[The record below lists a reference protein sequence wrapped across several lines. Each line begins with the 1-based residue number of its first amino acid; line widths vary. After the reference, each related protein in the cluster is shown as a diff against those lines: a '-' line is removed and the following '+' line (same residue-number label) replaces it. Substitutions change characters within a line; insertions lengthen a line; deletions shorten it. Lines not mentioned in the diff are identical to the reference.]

1 MKKVFSS
8 IRDNHDTIFKA
19 LLFFITLFII
29 VYSFPRQ
36 INFEYEYSKG
46 KPWLQETIITSFDF
60 PILKTQEQLQKER
73 EEIINDNLPIFS
85 FDENIFQ
92 QKGVEFV
99 QNFEQKW
106 SEDRKIKKDKGFTFF
121 NLFGLKKQAN
131 QSRKYSVANYGLS
144 ILDYLYTNGI
154 VQLSDE
160 FQWKEEGSQVL
171 LQKENVAEK
180 QELDNLFTINSAVD
194 YINSLSKLSLQESD
208 FIVPLL
214 LEALSQN
221 VFYDKQASEKMLSYE
236 LDNIVSTRGM
246 LQKGQIIIQ
255 KGELVNE
262 DKYQIL
268 SSYQREFENQ
278 HWSKASVSF
287 VLLGQVLLVF
297 VAFLIFF
304 LFLQQCR
311 PEILQDSTKVTLI
324 LLLIVSMIVLTS
336 FTLKWNA
343 NFLYLIPFCISPILL
358 KAFFDTRLA
367 LFTHLI
373 TILIIGFI
381 VPNGFEF
388 VYLQL
393 IAGIVSILTVLQ
405 MYKRAH
411 LFVSA
416 IKIVGIYW
424 LTYFAL
430 EITHE
435 GSIVHINLVQFLYF
449 AVSGVLSLFAYPLIF
464 VFEKVFSLVSDVSLL
479 ELSDTNSPLLRKLAN
494 EAPGTFQHS
503 LQVANL
509 AEEGIIEINGNAL
522 LVRVGALYHDI
533 GKLKTPMYFI
543 ENQSAGFN
551 PHNELSFDE
560 SADIIISHVKNGIE
574 IAKENKLPEELID
587 FIRTHHGTST
597 VHYFYKQYITT
608 FPDEEVDKKDFTY
621 PGPKPFSKETAVL
634 MMADSVE
641 AAARSLKQ
649 PNADNI
655 NDLVE
660 DIISNQIDSGQFV
673 NADITLKDIT
683 QIKKLYKKK
692 LVNIYHARV
701 EY

>member
-8 IRDNHDTIFKA
+8 IRDNHDSIFKS
-19 LLFFITLFII
+19 LLFLLTLFII
-29 VYSFPRQ
+29 VYFFPRQ

-46 KPWLQETIITSFDF
+46 KPWMQETIITSFDF
-60 PILKTQEQLQKER
+60 PILKTQEELQKER
-73 EEIINDNLPIFS
+73 EEVINENFPIFVFNES
-85 FDENIFQ
+85 TFE

-99 QNFEQKW
+99 ENFEQKW
-106 SEDRKIKKDKGFTFF
+106 SEDKKIKKDKGFTFF
-121 NLFGLKKQAN
+121 NLFGQKKQATA
-131 QSRKYSVANYGLS
+131 SRKYSLVNYGLS
-144 ILDYLYTNGI
+144 VLEHIYTNGI
-154 VQLSDE
+154 VQISDE
-160 FQWKEEGSQVL
+160 FQGKEEDFQVL
-171 LQKENVAEK
+171 LQKENIAEK
-180 QELDNLFTINSAVD
+180 QELDKLFTINLAVD
-194 YINSLSKLSLQESD
+194 YINALGKLSMQESD

-214 LEALSQN
+214 LEALNHN
-221 VFYDKQASEKMLSYE
+221 VFYDKLATEKMLASE
-236 LDNIVSTRGM
+236 LSNIVGSRGM
-246 LQKGQIIIQ
+246 LQKGQIVIQ
-255 KGELVNE
+255 KGELVND
-262 DKYQIL
+262 DKFQIL
-268 SSYQREFENQ
+268 SSYQKEFENQ
-278 HWSKASVSF
+278 HWSKASVNF
-287 VLLGQVLLVF
+287 VLFGQVLLVF

-304 LFLQQCR
+304 LFLKQYR
-311 PEILQDSTKVTLI
+311 PEVLQDSTKVTLI

-336 FTLKWNA
+336 FTLKWNGD
-343 NFLYLIPFCISPILL
+343 FLYLIPFCILPILL

-449 AVSGVLSLFAYPLIF
+449 AGSGVLTLFAYPLIF
-464 VFEKVFSLVSDVSLL
+464 AFEKVFSLVSDVSLL

-494 EAPGTFQHS
+494 EAAGTFQHS

-522 LVRVGALYHDI
+522 LVRAGALYHDI
-533 GKLKTPMYFI
+533 GKLKNPMYFI
-543 ENQSAGFN
+543 ENQSAGLN
-551 PHNELSFDE
+551 PHDELSFDE
-560 SADIIISHVKNGIE
+560 STDIIISHVKNGLE
-574 IAKENKLPEELID
+574 IAKDNKLPEELID

-597 VHYFYKQYITT
+597 VHYFYKQFITT
-608 FPDEEVDKKDFTY
+608 FPDEEVDIKDFTY

-660 DIISNQIDSGQFV
+660 NIIGKQIDSGQFV
-673 NADITLKDIT
+673 NADITLKEIT

-692 LVNIYHARV
+692 LVNIHHARV

>member
-160 FQWKEEGSQVL
+160 FHWKEEGSQVL

-236 LDNIVSTRGM
+236 LDNIVSARGM

-287 VLLGQVLLVF
+287 VLLGQALLVF

-304 LFLQQCR
+304 LFLQQYR

-449 AVSGVLSLFAYPLIF
+449 AGSGVLSLFAYPLIF

-649 PNADNI
+649 SNADNI

-660 DIISNQIDSGQFV
+660 NIIGNQIDSGQFV

-692 LVNIYHARV
+692 LMNIHHARV

>member
-236 LDNIVSTRGM
+236 LDNIVSARGM

>member
-236 LDNIVSTRGM
+236 LDNIVSARGM

-304 LFLQQCR
+304 LFLQQYR

-449 AVSGVLSLFAYPLIF
+449 AGSGVLSLFAYPLIF
-464 VFEKVFSLVSDVSLL
+464 VFEKVFSLVSYVSLL

>member
-29 VYSFPRQ
+29 VYFFPRQ

-46 KPWLQETIITSFDF
+46 KPWFQETIITSFDF

-73 EEIINDNLPIFS
+73 EEIINDNLPIFG

-121 NLFGLKKQAN
+121 NLFGLKKQTN

-144 ILDYLYTNGI
+144 ILDHLYTNGI

-160 FQWKEEGSQVL
+160 FQWKEEDFQVL

-221 VFYDKQASEKMLSYE
+221 VFYDKQASEKMLAYE
-236 LDNIVSTRGM
+236 LDNIVSARGM
-246 LQKGQIIIQ
+246 LQQGQIVIQ

-268 SSYQREFENQ
+268 SSYQSEFENQ
-278 HWSKASVSF
+278 HWSKASVNF

-304 LFLQQCR
+304 LFLQQYQ

-336 FTLKWNA
+336 FTLKWNG

-449 AVSGVLSLFAYPLIF
+449 AGSGVLTLFAYPLIF
-464 VFEKVFSLVSDVSLL
+464 AFEKVFSLVSDVSLL

-522 LVRVGALYHDI
+522 LVRAGALYHDI

-543 ENQSAGFN
+543 ENQSTGLN
-551 PHNELSFDE
+551 PHDELSFDE
-560 SADIIISHVKNGIE
+560 STEIIINHVRNGIE

-597 VHYFYKQYITT
+597 VHYFYKQFITT
-608 FPDEEVDKKDFTY
+608 FPDEEVDIKDFAY

-660 DIISNQIDSGQFV
+660 NIIGKQIDGGQFV
-673 NADITLKDIT
+673 NADITLKEIT

-692 LVNIYHARV
+692 LVNIHHARL

>member
-29 VYSFPRQ
+29 VCSFPRQ

-304 LFLQQCR
+304 LFLQQYR

-449 AVSGVLSLFAYPLIF
+449 AGSGVLSLFAYPLIF

>member
-8 IRDNHDTIFKA
+8 IRDNHDSIFKL
-19 LLFFITLFII
+19 LLFLLTLFII
-29 VYSFPRQ
+29 VYFFPRQ

-46 KPWLQETIITSFDF
+46 KPWMQETIITSFDF
-60 PILKTQEQLQKER
+60 PILKTQEELQKER
-73 EEIINDNLPIFS
+73 EEVINENLPIFV
-85 FDENIFQ
+85 FDESTFE

-99 QNFEQKW
+99 ENFEQKW
-106 SEDRKIKKDKGFTFF
+106 SEDKKIKKDKGFTFF
-121 NLFGLKKQAN
+121 NLFGQKKQATA
-131 QSRKYSVANYGLS
+131 SRKYSLANYGLS
-144 ILDYLYTNGI
+144 VLEYLYNNGI

-160 FQWKEEGSQVL
+160 FQWKEEDFLVL
-171 LQKENVAEK
+171 LQKENIAEK
-180 QELDNLFTINSAVD
+180 QELDKLFTINSAVD
-194 YINSLSKLSLQESD
+194 YINALGKLSMQESD

-214 LEALSQN
+214 LEALNHN
-221 VFYDKQASEKMLSYE
+221 VFYDKLATEKMLASE
-236 LDNIVSTRGM
+236 LSNIVSSRGM
-246 LQKGQIIIQ
+246 LQKGQIVIQ
-255 KGELVNE
+255 KGELVND
-262 DKYQIL
+262 DKFQIL
-268 SSYQREFENQ
+268 SSYQKEFENQ
-278 HWSKASVSF
+278 HWSKASVNF

-297 VAFLIFF
+297 VAFLILF
-304 LFLQQCR
+304 LFLKQYR
-311 PEILQDSTKVTLI
+311 PEVLQDSTKVTLI
-324 LLLIVSMIVLTS
+324 LLLIVCMIVLTS
-336 FTLKWNA
+336 FTLKWNS
-343 NFLYLIPFCISPILL
+343 NFLYLIPFCILPIVL

-435 GSIVHINLVQFLYF
+435 GSIVHINLVKFLYF
-449 AVSGVLSLFAYPLIF
+449 AGSGVLTLFAYPLIF
-464 VFEKVFSLVSDVSLL
+464 TFEKVFSLVSDVSLL
-479 ELSDTNSPLLRKLAN
+479 ELSDTNNPLLRKLAN

-509 AEEGIIEINGNAL
+509 AEEGIIAINGNAL

-533 GKLKTPMYFI
+533 GKIKNPMYFI
-543 ENQSAGFN
+543 ENQSTGLN
-551 PHNELSFDE
+551 PHDELSFDE
-560 SADIIISHVKNGIE
+560 STDIIISHVKSGIE

-597 VHYFYKQYITT
+597 VQYFYKQFITT
-608 FPDEEVDKKDFTY
+608 FPDEEVDIKDFAY

-649 PNADNI
+649 SNTDNI
-655 NDLVE
+655 SDLVE
-660 DIISNQIDSGQFV
+660 EIIGKQIDSGQFV
-673 NADITLKDIT
+673 NADITLKEIT

-692 LVNIYHARV
+692 LVNIHHARV

>member
-8 IRDNHDTIFKA
+8 IRDNHDSIFKL
-19 LLFFITLFII
+19 LLFLLTLFII
-29 VYSFPRQ
+29 VYFFPRQ

-46 KPWLQETIITSFDF
+46 KPWMQETIITSFDF
-60 PILKTQEQLQKER
+60 PILKTQEELQKER
-73 EEIINDNLPIFS
+73 EEVINENLPIFV
-85 FDENIFQ
+85 FDESTFE

-99 QNFEQKW
+99 ENFEQKW
-106 SEDRKIKKDKGFTFF
+106 SEDKKIKKDKGFTFF
-121 NLFGLKKQAN
+121 NLFGQKKQATA
-131 QSRKYSVANYGLS
+131 SRKYSLANYGLS
-144 ILDYLYTNGI
+144 VLEYLYNNGI
-154 VQLSDE
+154 VQLADE
-160 FQWKEEGSQVL
+160 FQWKEEDFLVL
-171 LQKENVAEK
+171 LQKENIAEK
-180 QELDNLFTINSAVD
+180 QELNKLFTINSAVD
-194 YINSLSKLSLQESD
+194 YINALGKLSMQESD

-214 LEALSQN
+214 LEALNHN
-221 VFYDKQASEKMLSYE
+221 VFYDKLATEKMLASE
-236 LDNIVSTRGM
+236 LSNIVSSRGM
-246 LQKGQIIIQ
+246 LQKGQIVIQ
-255 KGELVNE
+255 KGELVND
-262 DKYQIL
+262 DKFQIL
-268 SSYQREFENQ
+268 SSYQKEFENQ
-278 HWSKASVSF
+278 HWSKASVNF

-297 VAFLIFF
+297 VAFLILF
-304 LFLQQCR
+304 LFLKQYR
-311 PEILQDSTKVTLI
+311 PEVLQDSTKVTLI
-324 LLLIVSMIVLTS
+324 LLLIVCMIVLTS
-336 FTLKWNA
+336 FTLKWNS
-343 NFLYLIPFCISPILL
+343 NFLYLIPFCILPIVL

-435 GSIVHINLVQFLYF
+435 GSIMHINLVKFLYF
-449 AVSGVLSLFAYPLIF
+449 AGSGVLTLFAYPLIF
-464 VFEKVFSLVSDVSLL
+464 TFEKVFSLVSDVSLL
-479 ELSDTNSPLLRKLAN
+479 ELSDTNNPLLRKLAN

-509 AEEGIIEINGNAL
+509 AEEGIIAINGNAL

-533 GKLKTPMYFI
+533 GKIRNPMYFI
-543 ENQSAGFN
+543 ENQSTGLN
-551 PHNELSFDE
+551 PHDELSFDE
-560 SADIIISHVKNGIE
+560 STDIIISHVKSGIE

-597 VHYFYKQYITT
+597 VHYFYKQFITT
-608 FPDEEVDKKDFTY
+608 FPDEEVDIKDFAY

-649 PNADNI
+649 SNTDNI

-660 DIISNQIDSGQFV
+660 DIIGKQIDSGQFV
-673 NADITLKDIT
+673 NADITLKEIT

-692 LVNIYHARV
+692 LVNIHHARV

>member
-304 LFLQQCR
+304 LFLQQYR

-449 AVSGVLSLFAYPLIF
+449 AGSG
-464 VFEKVFSLVSDVSLL
+464 
-479 ELSDTNSPLLRKLAN
+479 
-494 EAPGTFQHS
+494 
-503 LQVANL
+503 
-509 AEEGIIEINGNAL
+509 
-522 LVRVGALYHDI
+522 
-533 GKLKTPMYFI
+533 
-543 ENQSAGFN
+543 
-551 PHNELSFDE
+551 
-560 SADIIISHVKNGIE
+560 
-574 IAKENKLPEELID
+574 
-587 FIRTHHGTST
+587 
-597 VHYFYKQYITT
+597 
-608 FPDEEVDKKDFTY
+608 
-621 PGPKPFSKETAVL
+621 
-634 MMADSVE
+634 
-641 AAARSLKQ
+641 
-649 PNADNI
+649 
-655 NDLVE
+655 
-660 DIISNQIDSGQFV
+660 
-673 NADITLKDIT
+673 
-683 QIKKLYKKK
+683 
-692 LVNIYHARV
+692 
-701 EY
+701 

>member
-160 FQWKEEGSQVL
+160 FQWKEEGFQVL

-236 LDNIVSTRGM
+236 LDNIVSARGM

-287 VLLGQVLLVF
+287 VLLGQALLVF

-304 LFLQQCR
+304 LFLQQYR

-405 MYKRAH
+405 MYKRTH
-411 LFVSA
+411 LFVSV

-449 AVSGVLSLFAYPLIF
+449 AGSGVLSLFAYPLIF

-543 ENQSAGFN
+543 ENQSTGFN

>member
-8 IRDNHDTIFKA
+8 IRDNHDSIFKF

-29 VYSFPRQ
+29 VYFFPRQ

-46 KPWLQETIITSFDF
+46 KPWMQETIITSFDF
-60 PILKTQEQLQKER
+60 PIFKTEEELQKER
-73 EEIINDNLPIFS
+73 EEIINENFSIFV
-85 FDENIFQ
+85 FDESTFQ
-92 QKGVEFV
+92 KKGVEFV
-99 QNFEQKW
+99 ENFEQKW
-106 SEDRKIKKDKGFTFF
+106 SEDKKIKKDKGFTFF
-121 NLFGLKKQAN
+121 NLFGQKKEETT
-131 QSRKYSVANYGLS
+131 SRKYSLANYGLS
-144 ILDYLYTNGI
+144 VLEYIYNNGI

-160 FQWKEEGSQVL
+160 FQWKEEDFLVL
-171 LQKENVAEK
+171 LQKESIAEK
-180 QELDNLFTINSAVD
+180 KELYKLFSINSAVD
-194 YINSLSKLSLQESD
+194 YINALGKLSIQESD

-214 LEALSQN
+214 LDALDHN
-221 VFYDKQASEKMLSYE
+221 VFYDKIATEKILASELS
-236 LDNIVSTRGM
+236 NIISARGM
-246 LQKGQIIIQ
+246 LQKGQIVIQ
-255 KGELVNE
+255 QGELVNN
-262 DKYQIL
+262 DKFQIL
-268 SSYQREFENQ
+268 SSYQKEFENQ
-278 HWSKASVSF
+278 HWSKASVNF

-297 VAFLIFF
+297 VAFLILF
-304 LFLQQCR
+304 LFLKQYR
-311 PEILQDSTKVTLI
+311 LEVLQDSTKVTLI
-324 LLLIVSMIVLTS
+324 LLLIVCMIVLTS
-336 FTLKWNA
+336 FTLKWNS
-343 NFLYLIPFCISPILL
+343 NLLYLIPFCILPIVL

-430 EITHE
+430 GITHE
-435 GSIVHINLVQFLYF
+435 GNILDINLAKFLYF
-449 AVSGVLSLFAYPLIF
+449 AGSGILTLFAYPLIF
-464 VFEKVFSLVSDVSLL
+464 TFEKVFSLVSDVSLL
-479 ELSDTNSPLLRKLAN
+479 ELSDTNSPLLRKLAT

-509 AEEGIIEINGNAL
+509 AEEGIIAINGNAL
-522 LVRVGALYHDI
+522 LVRAGALYHDI
-533 GKLKTPMYFI
+533 GKIKNPMYFI
-543 ENQSAGFN
+543 ENQSEGLN
-551 PHNELSFDE
+551 PHDELSFDE
-560 SADIIISHVKNGIE
+560 STDIIISHVKSGIE
-574 IAKENKLPEELID
+574 IAKDNKLPEELID

-597 VHYFYKQYITT
+597 VHYFYKQFITT
-608 FPDEEVDKKDFTY
+608 FPDEEVDIKDFAY

-634 MMADSVE
+634 MMADSLE

-649 PNADNI
+649 PNTDNI
-655 NDLVE
+655 NDLAE
-660 DIISNQIDSGQFV
+660 SIIGKQIDSGQFV
-673 NADITLKDIT
+673 NADITLKEIT
-683 QIKKLYKKK
+683 QIKKLYKKR
-692 LVNIYHARV
+692 LVNIHHARV

>member
-8 IRDNHDTIFKA
+8 IRDNHDSIFKS
-19 LLFFITLFII
+19 LLFLLTLFII
-29 VYSFPRQ
+29 VYFFPRQ

-46 KPWLQETIITSFDF
+46 KPWMQETIITSFDF
-60 PILKTQEQLQKER
+60 PILKTQEELQKER
-73 EEIINDNLPIFS
+73 DEIINENLPIFV
-85 FDENIFQ
+85 FDESTFQ
-92 QKGVEFV
+92 QKGVEFIE
-99 QNFEQKW
+99 NFEQKW
-106 SEDRKIKKDKGFTFF
+106 SEDKKIKKDKGFTFF
-121 NLFGLKKQAN
+121 NLFGQKKQATASN
-131 QSRKYSVANYGLS
+131 KYSLANYGLS
-144 ILDYLYTNGI
+144 VLEHLYNNGI

-160 FQWKEEGSQVL
+160 FQWKEEYFLVL
-171 LQKENVAEK
+171 LQKKNIAEK
-180 QELDNLFTINSAVD
+180 QELHKLFTINSAVD
-194 YINSLSKLSLQESD
+194 YINALGKLSIQESD

-214 LEALSQN
+214 LEALNHN
-221 VFYDKQASEKMLSYE
+221 VFYDKLATEKILASELS
-236 LDNIVSTRGM
+236 NIISSRGM
-246 LQKGQIIIQ
+246 LQKGQIVIQ
-255 KGELVNE
+255 KGELVND
-262 DKYQIL
+262 DKFQIL
-268 SSYQREFENQ
+268 SSYQKEFENQ
-278 HWSKASVSF
+278 HWSKTSVNF

-297 VAFLIFF
+297 VAFLILF
-304 LFLQQCR
+304 LFLKQYR
-311 PEILQDSTKVTLI
+311 PEVLQDSTKVTLI
-324 LLLIVSMIVLTS
+324 LLLIVCMIVLTS
-336 FTLKWNA
+336 FTLKWNS
-343 NFLYLIPFCISPILL
+343 NLLYLIPFCILPIVL

-430 EITHE
+430 GITHE
-435 GSIVHINLVQFLYF
+435 GSILHINLVKFLYF
-449 AVSGVLSLFAYPLIF
+449 AGSGILTLFAYPLIF
-464 VFEKVFSLVSDVSLL
+464 TFEKVFSLVSDVSLL

-509 AEEGIIEINGNAL
+509 AEEGIIAINGNAL
-522 LVRVGALYHDI
+522 LVRAGALYHDI
-533 GKLKTPMYFI
+533 GKIKNPMYFI
-543 ENQSAGFN
+543 ENQSGGLN
-551 PHNELSFDE
+551 PHDELSFDE
-560 SADIIISHVKNGIE
+560 SADIIISHVKSGIE
-574 IAKENKLPEELID
+574 IAKDNKLPEELID

-597 VHYFYKQYITT
+597 VHYFYKQFITT
-608 FPDEEVDKKDFTY
+608 FPNEEVDIKDFAY

-634 MMADSVE
+634 MMADSLE
-641 AAARSLKQ
+641 AAARSLKH

-655 NDLVE
+655 NDLAE
-660 DIISNQIDSGQFV
+660 NIIGKQIDSGQFV
-673 NADITLKDIT
+673 NADITLKEIT
-683 QIKKLYKKK
+683 QIKKLYKKR
-692 LVNIYHARV
+692 LVNIHHARV